1 MGTTERLTKRQ
12 GPSML
17 GNCSG
22 LLKEVAFGRV
32 LTGHQWTGIP
42 RGRIGKSWCYEAEL
56 PPAYSCH
63 LCTLLHGC
71 HMKPNTPRALG
82 SVLMRAPGLGLC
94 PGHSMTTEWAVS
106 SQIPALTLSPS
117 MKEPSSPCHRHG

>member
-12 GPSML
+12 GHSML
-17 GNCSG
+17 GNCGS

-42 RGRIGKSWCYEAEL
+42 RGKIGKSRCYEAEL

-71 HMKPNTPRALG
+71 HMKPNAPRALG
-82 SVLMRAPGLGLC
+82 QYL
-94 PGHSMTTEWAVS
+94 
-106 SQIPALTLSPS
+106 
-117 MKEPSSPCHRHG
+117 